1 VVSGLED
8 LIAREAI
15 RQQLCNYGRGVDRR
29 DRELLRS
36 VWHEDGTLDYS
47 LPGVTT
53 PDQLIAVL
61 WDTDVVTDV
70 WLHPLT
76 AIRIEVEG
84 QRAASEAYVSARSYR
99 STSKTQV
106 RETLI
111 HARYLDGW
119 SQRDGKWAIDHRVAI
134 TDIRIT
140 REIEGE
146 VWRSQGRPDRSDPSY
161 AVFDAL
167 PEGRSFG

>member
-1 VVSGLED
+1 MKPD
-8 LIAREAI
+8 DDHFARESI

-29 DRELLRS
+29 DKALLRS
-36 VWHEDGTLDYS
+36 VWHADGTLDYS
-47 LPGVTT
+47 MPGVTT
-53 PDQLIAVL
+53 PEQLIDVL
-61 WDTDVVTDV
+61 WSSDEPTDV

-76 AIRIEVEG
+76 AISIEVEG
-84 QRAASEAYVSARSYR
+84 DRAASEAYVSARSYR
-99 STSKTQV
+99 STSKTRV

-119 SQRDGKWAIDHRVAI
+119 SFRDGRWAIDHRVAI

-146 VWRSQGRPDRSDPSY
+146 VWRSQGRPDKSDPSY
-161 AVFDAL
+161 AVFAAL
-167 PEGRSFG
+167 REGRPFG